1 MSESLAGIKHFPPG
15 RSLTR
20 KYDACVTRREQICR
34 GVYLDESERTPET
47 IAARF
52 AEISDART
60 AEPLKDAFG
69 QTMKFVAAAAKAKG
83 VSLE

>member
-1 MSESLAGIKHFPPG
+1 M
-15 RSLTR
+15 
-20 KYDACVTRREQICR
+20 
-34 GVYLDESERTPET
+34 

-52 AEISDART
+52 AEISDPKT

-83 VSLE
+83 VIGG